1 MEPASVDTPPELVL
15 LTSLHTMGDITT
27 DYMDNSPV
35 TADQVRSWTRRDP
48 VLAPVVQFLQQ
59 SWPSQVDS
67 DLTPFFSRKAE
78 LSLYKGCV
86 LWGTRVVLPEPG

>member
-1 MEPASVDTPPELVL
+1 
-15 LTSLHTMGDITT
+15 MGDITT

-67 DLTPFFSRKAE
+67 DLTPFFSEESRAVAIQ
-78 LSLYKGCV
+78 GMCV
-86 LWGTRVVLPEPG
+86 VGGLG